1 MRDEIVEVVV
11 KKFYTRSDVGIR
23 KYNTTLKENNHD
35 DFVTHLQEELMDSTL
50 YLQKL
55 MDLNLELTRLVKTHP
70 NDAELGMIIRRMV
83 S

>member
-1 MRDEIVEVVV
+1 MIDEIVETVV

-23 KYNTTLKENNHD
+23 KYKTTLQKNNHD
-35 DFVTHLQEELMDSTL
+35 DFVTHLQEELMDATL

-55 MDLNLELTRLVKTHP
+55 MDLNMELTRLVKNHP
-70 NDAELGMIIRRMV
+70 NDAELGMIIRKMV

>member
-1 MRDEIVEVVV
+1 MIDEIVETVV

-23 KYNTTLKENNHD
+23 KYKTTLQENNHD
-35 DFVTHLQEELMDSTL
+35 DFVIHLQEELMDATL

-55 MDLNLELTRLVKTHP
+55 MDLNMELTRLVKNHP
-70 NDAELGMIIRRMV
+70 NDAELGMIIRKMV

>member
-1 MRDEIVEVVV
+1 MIDEIVETVV

-23 KYNTTLKENNHD
+23 KYKTTLQENNHD
-35 DFVTHLQEELMDSTL
+35 DFVTHLQEELMDATL

-55 MDLNLELTRLVKTHP
+55 MDLNMELTRLVKNHP